1 MDSIWSKTCKRKKRP
16 ALSGEIRADVAVIG
30 GGITGILTA
39 WQLEQAGIRTVI
51 LEADQIGGGQTKN
64 TTAKITSQ
72 HGMFCNRFL
81 EKKGEEKAKNYVQ
94 ANQDAVEEY
103 KRIVREEGIDC
114 DLTECDS
121 YVYSS
126 DKEKL
131 RKETEAVRF
140 PHQASFHPLKF
151 LEALARNLT
160 VYEDT
165 LVTEVRGHQVKTLC
179 GSVKADKIIF
189 AAHFPFINFPGMYF
203 ARMHQE
209 RSYVIALETEES
221 LEGMYIGDGKE
232 SLSFRQY
239 DKYLLLGGQ
248 AHRTGENRTGGQY
261 EKLKKA
267 AEEIYSQSQVTACW
281 SAQDCITADRIPFI
295 GGYSE
300 EQPDWYVAT
309 GFQKWGMSS
318 AMVSAMLLR
327 DMICGREN
335 PYADV
340 FTPSRFSAEEFP
352 QIIKDSG
359 KAVKGL
365 TKRFFHLPGETADRL
380 LRGHGAVAD
389 TPQGK
394 AGVYKTEE
402 GKLCQ
407 VNIVC
412 PHMGCELNWNPEE
425 LTWDCPCHG
434 SRFDREGNLIDGP
447 AKEGICH
454 G

>member
-131 RKETEAVRF
+131 RKETEAARKLGINASFEEQIEIPVSCAGAVRF

-300 EQPDWYVAT
+300 ERPDWYVAT

-327 DMICGREN
+327 DMICG
-335 PYADV
+335 
-340 FTPSRFSAEEFP
+340 SA
-352 QIIKDSG
+352 G
-359 KAVKGL
+359 RNGRRAL
-365 TKRFFHLPGETADRL
+365 
-380 LRGHGAVAD
+380 
-389 TPQGK
+389 
-394 AGVYKTEE
+394 E

-425 LTWDCPCHG
+425 FTWDCPCHG
-434 SRFDREGNLIDGP
+434 SRFDRGGNLIDGP

>member
-121 YVYSS
+121 YVYSL

-131 RKETEAVRF
+131 RKETEAARKLGINASFEEQIEIPVSCAGAVRF

-300 EQPDWYVAT
+300 ERPDWYVAT

-327 DMICGREN
+327 DMICG
-335 PYADV
+335 
-340 FTPSRFSAEEFP
+340 
-352 QIIKDSG
+352 
-359 KAVKGL
+359 
-365 TKRFFHLPGETADRL
+365 
-380 LRGHGAVAD
+380 
-389 TPQGK
+389 
-394 AGVYKTEE
+394 
-402 GKLCQ
+402 
-407 VNIVC
+407 
-412 PHMGCELNWNPEE
+412 
-425 LTWDCPCHG
+425 
-434 SRFDREGNLIDGP
+434 
-447 AKEGICH
+447 
-454 G
+454 

>member
-1 MDSIWSKTCKRKKRP
+1 MDSIWSKTSKGKKRP
-16 ALSGEIRADVAVIG
+16 SLEGDVRTDVAVIG
-30 GGITGILTA
+30 GGMTGILTA
-39 WQLEQAGIRTVI
+39 WQLEQAGIHTVI

-300 EQPDWYVAT
+300 ERPDWYVAT

-327 DMICGREN
+327 DMICG
-335 PYADV
+335 
-340 FTPSRFSAEEFP
+340 
-352 QIIKDSG
+352 
-359 KAVKGL
+359 
-365 TKRFFHLPGETADRL
+365 
-380 LRGHGAVAD
+380 
-389 TPQGK
+389 
-394 AGVYKTEE
+394 
-402 GKLCQ
+402 
-407 VNIVC
+407 
-412 PHMGCELNWNPEE
+412 
-425 LTWDCPCHG
+425 
-434 SRFDREGNLIDGP
+434 
-447 AKEGICH
+447 
-454 G
+454 